1 MNRRDKIGLVVLVL
15 LLACFV
21 AVLVWM
27 FRGPRRPTH
36 DYSESIFVKQR
47 IVNLNKK

>member
-1 MNRRDKIGLVVLVL
+1 MNRRDKIGLAVLVL

-21 AVLVWM
+21 AVLVWT
-27 FRGPRRPTH
+27 FRGPARPAH

-47 IVNLNKK
+47 LINLKK